1 MLFLNDAHGKS
12 ELWELEECKKD
23 KEDDLNRRQKKKKKK
38 TWVGLVELNL
48 N

>member
-23 KEDDLNRRQKKKKKK
+23 KEDDQKKKE

>member
-1 MLFLNDAHGKS
+1 MLFLNDAYGKS

-23 KEDDLNRRQKKKKKK
+23 KEDDLNRRPKKKK